1 MNALNTTINSQ
12 HTPSADI
19 DPIALFPKGC
29 VITVVGPVKDWT
41 LEWAGRIRCSLGLP
55 IGDLKLRA
63 NRDTL
68 PLDIQDGTWVQAR
81 LMRSRSDESEMH
93 VLSAVATSP
102 APGQT
107 AWVPVSLCPRSAG
120 MRELRSLLSTLEP
133 ALQGLFMSVM
143 ADTQVQR
150 NFFWRPAAADHH
162 CYPGGLFDQSIA
174 AAKVAH
180 QGQYADERERGLV
193 TIASLL
199 FDIGKVFDARLQHD
213 RTRSWPELRPHA
225 MSVQR
230 LEKPLTRIASQ
241 QPELAAE
248 LRELLA
254 NDPIGTGPDAV
265 RMAGLRMQIQAAIQK
280 SWGPTMS
287 LLEVAQPGDQA

>member
-1 MNALNTTINSQ
+1 
-12 HTPSADI
+12 
-19 DPIALFPKGC
+19 
-29 VITVVGPVKDWT
+29 
-41 LEWAGRIRCSLGLP
+41 
-55 IGDLKLRA
+55 
-63 NRDTL
+63 
-68 PLDIQDGTWVQAR
+68 
-81 LMRSRSDESEMH
+81 MR
-93 VLSAVATSP
+93 
-102 APGQT
+102 Q
-107 AWVPVSLCPRSAG
+107 
-120 MRELRSLLSTLEP
+120 LRSFLSTLEP

-180 QGQYADERERGLV
+180 QGQYEDEHERGLV

-213 RTRSWPELRPHA
+213 RTRTWPRLQPHPLSA
-225 MSVQR
+225 QR
-230 LEKPLTRIASQ
+230 LDKPLTRLARQ

-248 LRELLA
+248 LRGLFA
-254 NDPIGTGPDAV
+254 SGPIGAGPDAV
-265 RMAGLRMQIQAAIQK
+265 RMAGLRTHVHTAIQQ

-287 LLEVAQPGDQA
+287 LLEVAQPGAQA